1 MTSAPRLHRSWV
13 QNGPGRRRVKS
24 RTTTP
29 SREAGTGA
37 DTRRHGLKVLG
48 PRVYR
53 AFPRRDR
60 RTRSNRTPRPAPT
73 AAPPPVNAKPTRRLY
88 AVSALRTN
96 TFTSVVWDA
105 ELPQMSVTVNVIW

>member
-37 DTRRHGLKVLG
+37 DTRRHGLKGLG

-53 AFPRRDR
+53 AFPPGDR

-73 AAPPPVNAKPTRRLY
+73 AAPPPVDAKPTRRLY
-88 AVSALRTN
+88 AVSGVPTN
-96 TFTSVVWDA
+96 TFPSVLLGAAV
-105 ELPQMSVTVNVIW
+105 